1 MKSMRVLM
9 AVWLSGMIAGVVLV
23 ERWRRRGEEFVPAEE
38 WLASVD
44 EPLPGSTSRISSR
57 RPHVVGLVITGARL
71 DAERIR
77 RRLRPIDVPRSA

>member
-1 MKSMRVLM
+1 MNMRVLM

-57 RPHVVGLVITGARL
+57 RPHVVGLVITGAKL
-71 DAERIR
+71 DAERVR
-77 RRLRPIDVPRSA
+77 RRLRPLDASRSA